1 MKNSLNLVL
10 VIFAF
15 IVIACS
21 CPNLKDLDKKS
32 SGDTPTTSSNSS
44 TTSSN
49 TATAPKKDDSK
60 SDDGLTLENYN
71 KIKNGMS
78 YDEVKSIIGSPGTE
92 TMSSGSGKY
101 KVESYQWKGDGFK
114 FLSIVLS
121 GGKVTS
127 KTQANLE

>member
-1 MKNSLNLVL
+1 MKNSINLVL
-10 VIFAF
+10 AIFAL

-32 SGDTPTTSSNSS
+32 SDSSSSNSS
-44 TTSSN
+44 STSSN
-49 TATAPKKDDSK
+49 TGTAPKKEASK
-60 SDDGLTLENYN
+60 SNDGLTLENYN
-71 KIKNGMS
+71 KIKNGMT
-78 YDEVKSIIGSPGTE
+78 YDEVKTIMGSGGTE

-114 FLSIVLS
+114 FMSIVLS
-121 GGKVTS
+121 GGKVSS